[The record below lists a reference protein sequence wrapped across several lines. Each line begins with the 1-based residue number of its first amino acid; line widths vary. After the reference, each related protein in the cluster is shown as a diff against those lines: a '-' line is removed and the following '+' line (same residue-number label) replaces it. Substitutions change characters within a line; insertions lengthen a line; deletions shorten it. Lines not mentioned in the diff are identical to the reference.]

1 VDCKDGSSGQTTTFY
16 GVGDQSTSDSV
27 ITNSSLVIV
36 NCLRASGN
44 SIIHMLPTNIRILT
58 CCCISRTPPMCQII
72 GIDCGVLHSHILCVV
87 LIITAKCLCNE

>member
-1 VDCKDGSSGQTTTFY
+1 MDYKDGSSGQTTTFY

-27 ITNSSLVIV
+27 ITNPSLVIV

-44 SIIHMLPTNIRILT
+44 SIIHLLPTNIRILT

-72 GIDCGVLHSHILCVV
+72 GIDCGL
-87 LIITAKCLCNE
+87 